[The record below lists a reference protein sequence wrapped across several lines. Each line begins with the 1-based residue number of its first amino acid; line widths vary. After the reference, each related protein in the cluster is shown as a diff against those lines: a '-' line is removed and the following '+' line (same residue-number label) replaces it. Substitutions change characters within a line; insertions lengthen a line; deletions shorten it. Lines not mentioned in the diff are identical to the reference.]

1 MPVFG
6 YLPTCRQEKGRLPDP
21 MLCTKV
27 LAWTA
32 PYAAVALHRILQLC
46 TKNAIV
52 DIEADSM
59 SLKDADESIEEYPVP
74 TLEGI
79 DDFDRDAALQPTHKS
94 SQVACSQDEETGSG
108 DEESSDGA
116 EDEKGEEAD
125 KECEDPKEV
134 AGTPLCDNDLDGD
147 LSAFAMGATNAS
159 DLE

>member
-1 MPVFG
+1 
-6 YLPTCRQEKGRLPDP
+6 

-32 PYAAVALHRILQLC
+32 PYAAVALHRILQMC
-46 TKNAIV
+46 TRKAIV

-59 SLKDADESIEEYPVP
+59 SLRDADESIEEYPVP

-79 DDFDRDAALQPTHKS
+79 DEFDGAAGLQPTHMS
-94 SQVACSQDEETGSG
+94 SQVAGQKDGKSGSDDEKSSDGSG
-108 DEESSDGA
+108 DEKDR
-116 EDEKGEEAD
+116 EDS

-134 AGTPLCDNDLDGD
+134 AGTPLGDNDLDGD